1 MWEKGDECGEL
12 RRAQGTFSVFE
23 IKNKEEDPREKKK
36 KPTQKFSAA
45 VGVFYW
51 GLAKGKKIRLKI
63 PFRRSWCGVLSL

>member
-36 KPTQKFSAA
+36 NQPRNSLQQLVCFIGVWQK
-45 VGVFYW
+45 GR
-51 GLAKGKKIRLKI
+51 K
-63 PFRRSWCGVLSL
+63 

>member
-36 KPTQKFSAA
+36 KKNRNSLQQLMCFIGVWQK
-45 VGVFYW
+45 GR
-51 GLAKGKKIRLKI
+51 K
-63 PFRRSWCGVLSL
+63 